1 MNLNLACD
9 AFYHSNF
16 IPADCAQQ
24 LTNEITK
31 KFDLNKPEQIKLPDG
46 RELSIWP
53 WKMNFLSPRLYASKK
68 FSSHHGRSTLA
79 FDGLEAVMHAV
90 NTLLETEFDVCV
102 CLYYP
107 NGDEYIDFHSD
118 LPAFGPT
125 DTIASL
131 SIGATRNFIIRD
143 GNSNEEVLN
152 LELENCSLLIMGE
165 GFQTMYEHAL
175 QKNERIRS
183 DRFNFSFRKFKFST
197 P

>member
-1 MNLNLACD
+1 MKLNLACD
-9 AFYHSNF
+9 AHFHSHF
-16 IPADCAQQ
+16 IPSDCAQRV
-24 LTNEITK
+24 TNEITK
-31 KFDLNKPEQIKLPDG
+31 NFDLSKPEQIRFPDG
-46 RELSIWP
+46 RELGVWP
-53 WKMNFLSPRLYASKK
+53 WKMNFLSPRLYESKE
-68 FSSHHGRSTLA
+68 FLSHHGRSTLV
-79 FDGLEAVMHAV
+79 FDELLGVMHAV
-90 NTLLETEFDVCV
+90 NKLLGTEFDVCV

-143 GNSNEEVLN
+143 GGSKEEVLN
-152 LELENCSLLIMGE
+152 LELESCSLLVMGE

-175 QKNERIRS
+175 QKNERICS
-183 DRFNFSFRKFKFST
+183 DRYNFSFRKFQFST